1 MDHFLPFKN
10 RSLNGLTLV
19 EIMVAISL
27 IAVSLMLVL
36 ALIPA
41 GIQSA
46 QRSENIQ
53 SATAWSRQLI
63 ETAPVPSEFP
73 IPNEIAVTEHET
85 KIGNTR
91 FEGKRTLSLLPGK
104 TYLYRIEVEINWSE
118 ATRPLT
124 ISVSKFNPA
133 GPQP

>member
-1 MDHFLPFKN
+1 
-10 RSLNGLTLV
+10 
-19 EIMVAISL
+19 MVAISL

-73 IPNEIAVTEHET
+73 IPSEIAATEHES
-85 KIGNTR
+85 KIGNTH
-91 FEGKRTLSLLPGK
+91 FEAKRTLTLIPGK
-104 TYLYRIEVEINWSE
+104 AYLYRVEVEINWSE
-118 ATRPLT
+118 ATRPLRV
-124 ISVSKFNPA
+124 SVSKFNPA
-133 GPQP
+133 GPLP